1 MNSKSSQIMWL
12 ESALTHKNSLE
23 TDQILT
29 KSWFQP
35 AALNVF
41 VRDKSEIRLEPGSLD
56 R

>member
-1 MNSKSSQIMWL
+1 VNSKSSQIMWL
-12 ESALTHKNSLE
+12 ESTLAHKNSLE

-29 KSWFQP
+29 KSWFRP

-41 VRDKSEIRLEPGSLD
+41 VKDKSEIRLEPGSLD